1 MLLKAKTLEEK
12 TLIKKLE
19 KAQQLFEKAL
29 GKGGA
34 KYIAS
39 RVDSEGETQYNRK
52 GFVNGTF
59 PTYREGKGTQANE
72 LATRWAHRADVQA
85 GDRTAISFNGSWYLI
100 EKFDSSDLGYQIVA
114 KLTQRQYQSYKEER
128 TNGVGK
134 GQSIQKGVSSI
145 TSIHRRASS
154 SNGGVVSDNSV
165 SPRNGR
171 GNSEVQRVGQEQSQ
185 RGETASNRNGDSK
198 GGSSS
203 KQGVKYSLK
212 IGDNTITG
220 TIEEANKLVALHNLT
235 EDKLLKVLQLGGFPM
250 PSISITRADMAHD
263 QFGDITVI
271 FGKDTIDPQRN
282 TANRVFSRDGYTPT
296 VPRVDY
302 KVNEAAEE
310 RIHKKYYELVRKYG

>member
-1 MLLKAKTLEEK
+1 MGVAWENGNGDVGKKKQSIERRVLLKAKTLEEK

-128 TNGVGK
+128 
-134 GQSIQKGVSSI
+134 
-145 TSIHRRASS
+145 RR
-154 SNGGVVSDNSV
+154 
-165 SPRNGR
+165 
-171 GNSEVQRVGQEQSQ
+171 
-185 RGETASNRNGDSK
+185 
-198 GGSSS
+198 
-203 KQGVKYSLK
+203 
-212 IGDNTITG
+212 
-220 TIEEANKLVALHNLT
+220 
-235 EDKLLKVLQLGGFPM
+235 
-250 PSISITRADMAHD
+250 
-263 QFGDITVI
+263 
-271 FGKDTIDPQRN
+271 
-282 TANRVFSRDGYTPT
+282 
-296 VPRVDY
+296 
-302 KVNEAAEE
+302 
-310 RIHKKYYELVRKYG
+310 